1 MNRSFAKRG
10 QLQDDELMAND
21 FQLNEHPLIA
31 FVPTRDP
38 DRAKAFYRDLLG
50 LRLASEQLPFALVF
64 DAHGTM
70 LRVVVVKE
78 LTPPPYTV
86 LGWEVGN
93 IQEAVTT
100 LAARGVQFQRYPNM
114 NQDHLGIW
122 TAPGGSKVAW
132 FRDPDGNTLSLSQN

>member
-1 MNRSFAKRG
+1 
-10 QLQDDELMAND
+10 MAND

-31 FVPTRDP
+31 FVPTCDAH
-38 DRAKAFYRDLLG
+38 RAKTFYRDVLG

-78 LTPPPYTV
+78 LTPPPYTT
-86 LGWEVGN
+86 LGWEVAD
-93 IQEAVTT
+93 IQDAVAT
-100 LAARGVQFQRYPNM
+100 LAARGIQFQRYPNM